1 MLYWMHWFN
10 RPEGHAIA
18 FRAPNII
25 MFLAFAQRLTLEE
38 RLTLEDRHFL
48 KELRISPS

>member
-1 MLYWMHWFN
+1 MLSWMHWVN

-25 MFLAFAQRLTLEE
+25 MFLAFAQRLTLEDK
-38 RLTLEDRHFL
+38 RFL
-48 KELRISPS
+48 KELGI

>member
-1 MLYWMHWFN
+1 MLSWMHWFN

-25 MFLAFAQRLTLEE
+25 MFIAFAQ